1 MMMLV
6 IFMCVWLM
14 ASFTLFFVA
23 RRMHIESITLG
34 QSLLAA
40 FSLIIVA
47 LIYVSLSLL
56 AAGPLNPV
64 INLAIGWLISVL
76 MMCWL
81 LQIDFIK
88 ALMLSLISG
97 TLQIGLMYVA
107 LLFVGLNMLQ
117 QSIQFES
124 FISLIDAPLIVSTE
138 SDAAYD
144 SELAGND

>member
-23 RRMHIESITLG
+23 RSMHIESITLG

-40 FSLIIVA
+40 FSIIAVA
-47 LIYVSLSLL
+47 LVYVFLSLFS
-56 AAGPLNPV
+56 AGLLDPV
-64 INLAIGWLISVL
+64 INLAIGWLTSIL
-76 MMCWL
+76 LICWL

-97 TLQIGLMYVA
+97 TLQIGLMYVT
-107 LLFVGLNMLQ
+107 LLFVGLNILQ

-144 SELAGND
+144 SELAGKD